1 MEQWL
6 PSKDFPMYDVSDL
19 GRIRNSKTGRIKKVH
34 PNRKGYLQT
43 CLRRNNQQYTVSVH
57 VIVAKAFHVDSYVE
71 GYDVNH
77 KDGNK
82 LNCRADNLEW
92 MTRADNIRHAIRTG
106 LRKPHDARGMK
117 NGRCKLTE
125 DDVRYIRSHYTRGNK
140 EFNGPALAKRF
151 DVGTSTIYEILYRER
166 WSNLE

>member
-19 GRIRNSKTGRIKKVH
+19 GRIRNSKTGRIIKVY
-34 PNRKGYLQT
+34 PNSNGYLQT
-43 CLRRNNQQYTVSVH
+43 CLRRNNQQYTVRVH
-57 VIVAKAFHVDSYVE
+57 IIVAKVFHTDTFVE

-82 LNCRADNLEW
+82 HNCRADNLEW
-92 MTRADNIRHAIRTG
+92 MTRLDNVRHAVRTG
-106 LRKPHDARGMK
+106 LRKPHDARGVK

-140 EFNGPALAKRF
+140 ELNGIALAKRF
-151 DVGTSTIYEILYRER
+151 GVGTSTIYEILYGER
-166 WSNLE
+166 WSDLE